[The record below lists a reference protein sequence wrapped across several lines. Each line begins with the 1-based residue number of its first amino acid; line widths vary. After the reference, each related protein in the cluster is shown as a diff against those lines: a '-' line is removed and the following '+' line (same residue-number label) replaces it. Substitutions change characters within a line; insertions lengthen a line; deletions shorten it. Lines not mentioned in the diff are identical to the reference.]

1 MSKNKLIF
9 LLFLLLIPLDQH
21 GQQIPEDYTDE
32 PKFIDMLELGRNIL
46 ITYNMGYDEVRGTP
60 YLFEEFH
67 NGSLYFTNRTKISG
81 LKINYDCINRDI
93 LFEWEGKNYSIGR
106 NDIEYFTI
114 STDQT
119 DSILLFKR
127 IFLPQAREQE
137 YLEILY
143 DARSYLFKRYLKDF
157 QEAEVKSPYQVSRD
171 YNEYINKV
179 EYFVKLDGNDIQI
192 LKPKKKAVLKV
203 FPDNTDSIEQFMK
216 EEHINLKDETDLV
229 RLIKFY
235 DDMKE

>member
-1 MSKNKLIF
+1 MSKNKLI
-9 LLFLLLIPLDQH
+9 LLLLLLLIPLDQH

-81 LKINYDCINRDI
+81 LKINYDCINREI

-203 FPDNTDSIEQFMK
+203 FPDNNDSIEQFMK

-229 RLIKFY
+229 RLIKFH
-235 DDMKE
+235 DGLKE